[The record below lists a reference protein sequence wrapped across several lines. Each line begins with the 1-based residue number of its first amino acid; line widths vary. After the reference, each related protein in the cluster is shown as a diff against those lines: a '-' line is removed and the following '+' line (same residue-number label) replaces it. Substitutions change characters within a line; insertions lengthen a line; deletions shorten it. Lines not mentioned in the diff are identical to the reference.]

1 MARRYGGQRP
11 TFENVGEYAS
21 SRGADAVAMF
31 EAYGRRYYDSQKY
44 EMELFFARN
53 DRGDFAAKTICI
65 TKPRQNGKSFA
76 ARDYAIWMACVERK
90 NVLFSAHRSGIA
102 HKMFKEI
109 ADFVR
114 TNADL
119 YSEVDTIYAAIGYE
133 GIYFRDGSYIEFQ
146 TRTSGVR
153 GGTYNVLILDEA
165 QELTPAQQDAILPT
179 VSAADELDE
188 NAEDKSQK
196 IYIGTVPGPEC
207 QGTVFRD
214 MHDRAHDGA
223 TGIWWLEW
231 GAQGESLDEVDVDN
245 VDLWYACNPA
255 MGRRMSERTVRDER
269 DQMTKD
275 GFARE
280 RLGWWSPVAGKLQTV
295 IDEMGRVRHRP
306 SARPRADG
314 LRREVRA
321 RRLRGRAGGRRVAGR
336 HHARGAA
343 RPQAYGLR
351 HGMARPV
358 ASGALQRGL
367 LRGHRRQEREPSA
380 RGAPGRHRAQGLHH
394 HAQHGRR
401 HSRRVQ
407 ALRRGEREAAHV
419 VQATGD
425 AQRIG
430 YYRHQTPHRARRR
443 LGVRRCRPITH
454 RGVLSR
460 PLGVRHNEAE
470 PRRQRR
476 HLLLRRKNVR
486 R

>member
-11 TFENVGEYAS
+11 TFENVGEYTR

-231 GAQGESLDEVDVDN
+231 GAQGESLDEVDVDD

-295 IDEMGRVRHRP
+295 IDEKAWDACATDHPLDPERTAYGVKFAPDGSEVALAVAESRDGITHVELLERKPMAYGTAWLSQWLQERSGVGSCVVIDGKSGSQALVERM
-306 SARPRADG
+306 ADTAPKDYIITPNTG
-314 LRREVRA
+314 DVIAAASKLCDAVSE
-321 RRLRGRAGGRRVAGR
+321 RRLTWF
-336 HHARGAA
+336 
-343 RPQAYGLR
+343 RPQETLK
-351 HGMARPV
+351 
-358 ASGALQRGL
+358 
-367 LRGHRRQEREPSA
+367 ESA
-380 RGAPGRHRAQGLHH
+380 TT
-394 HAQHGRR
+394 
-401 HSRRVQ
+401 
-407 ALRRGEREAAHV
+407 
-419 VQATGD
+419 AT
-425 AQRIG
+425 
-430 YYRHQTPHRARRR
+430 RR
-443 LGVRRCRPITH
+443 LIGRGGGWGFGGADPLPIEACSLALW
-454 RGVLSR
+454 G
-460 PLGVRHNEAE
+460 LGTTKRNPAV
-470 PRRQRR
+470 
-476 HLLLRRKNVR
+476 KGGIYF
-486 R
+486 